1 MLSEI
6 TDWLRAQIIEGWPML
21 WHRPTLPLA
30 IGIVGALCGGYA
42 VSFWDAR
49 LLSTAHEERDL
60 YSRCLETGSFTPQC
74 VEIAKNAPKP
84 APIIKYVDR
93 QTPDPEQ
100 AREIAA
106 LKEKLAAVESALEKA
121 GIPKKERVVTSNA
134 GIVADGSQA
143 HPFHNAS
150 ECPPHSMI
158 IADNKGYGG
167 RTMLSAPANMKG
179 LCYVGN
185 EAHDMSGPEV
195 ELRDPGK

>member
-6 TDWLRAQIIEGWPML
+6 KDWLKKQIIEGWPML
-21 WHRPTLPLA
+21 RERPTLPLA
-30 IGIVGALCGGYA
+30 ILIVGALCGGFA

-49 LLSTAHEERDL
+49 SLSAAHEERDL

-93 QTPDPEQ
+93 LAPDPAQ
-100 AREIAA
+100 AREIVA
-106 LKEKLAAVESALEKA
+106 LKEKLAADESALEKA
-121 GIPKKERVVTSNA
+121 AAPKKERVATTNA
-134 GIVADGSQA
+134 VADGSQA
-143 HPFHNAS
+143 HPFHSAS

-195 ELRDPGK
+195 ELRDPRK